1 MSVHSGHRHG
11 GEVGINLTE
20 LNPTGLRR
28 IPEKDVS
35 PGDIR
40 WLVQVDVEH
49 AAIEER
55 WGTPE
60 ITGDD
65 FAEYFCFAFSQ
76 AEGEAFIL
84 LRHMHHAAVPGFV
97 LSVTERLFSTEA
109 ADWII
114 EALEIPRARVT
125 HVNAEATE

>member
-1 MSVHSGHRHG
+1 MDLR
-11 GEVGINLTE
+11 E
-20 LNPTGLRR
+20 LDPTSLRR

-35 PGDIR
+35 RSDIR
-40 WLVQVDVEH
+40 WLVQIDVEH

-55 WGTPE
+55 WGAAE
-60 ITGDD
+60 ITEDD
-65 FAEYFCFAFSQ
+65 FSEYFCFAFSP